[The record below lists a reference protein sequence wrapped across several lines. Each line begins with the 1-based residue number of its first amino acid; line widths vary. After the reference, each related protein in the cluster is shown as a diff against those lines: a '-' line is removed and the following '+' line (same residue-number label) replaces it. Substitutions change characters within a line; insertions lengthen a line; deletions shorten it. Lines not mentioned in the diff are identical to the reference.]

1 MTSPTATAR
10 PWATPVRAPRRDPAK
25 KTRSRTG
32 TAGPGLRDAP
42 AEGGSVSQIS
52 ASARHRRPAKASDLR
67 PGCRSGRG
75 RFARGEALGG
85 ASGGG
90 TSISQPIRG
99 LKPVAGR
106 RETVQ
111 CRRRCSASA
120 RAPRR
125 DRARD
130 PLCSPMP
137 PALQRVRRAGRPAG
151 PSARRRPGAV
161 SSGRPDSV
169 CNPVVS
175 AAAFGRRPGRSP
187 ARSTGSRDAADRR
200 PGWTRRSARRASGA
214 VCETDHPNP
223 KGTRPPGRRAPRVGG
238 RRAPA
243 GSRTGRFHW
252 QLFDA
257 GVLASV
263 PPPVRRRRRVELPRF
278 RGHLLLLGG
287 RGIRDAEIETAVCG
301 GVPPAD
307 GRAGPV
313 GAHAGGSGAGVRAV
327 GPGHPELGGAG
338 RPGRRRAHRRP
349 AHRGA

>member
-10 PWATPVRAPRRDPAK
+10 PWGTPVRAPRRDPAK

-214 VCETDHPNP
+214 VCTARRSVTPRLDERETRARSGRMRTLA
-223 KGTRPPGRRAPRVGG
+223 GTRCRRLPARRTGEPGSSARTRNLAGTGRQRLPVG
-238 RRAPA
+238 RT
-243 GSRTGRFHW
+243 GSR
-252 QLFDA
+252 
-257 GVLASV
+257 
-263 PPPVRRRRRVELPRF
+263 
-278 RGHLLLLGG
+278 
-287 RGIRDAEIETAVCG
+287 
-301 GVPPAD
+301 
-307 GRAGPV
+307 
-313 GAHAGGSGAGVRAV
+313 AGGSGRQ
-327 GPGHPELGGAG
+327 LGEGSGDGSLAAIACRAG
-338 RPGRRRAHRRP
+338 RGPFW
-349 AHRGA
+349 

>member
-25 KTRSRTG
+25 KTRPRTG

-120 RAPRR
+120 LAPRR

-187 ARSTGSRDAADRR
+187 ARSTGSRNAADRR

-214 VCETDHPNP
+214 VCAA
-223 KGTRPPGRRAPRVGG
+223 RRSVTPRWTNGKPALGRVG
-238 RRAPA
+238 
-243 GSRTGRFHW
+243 
-252 QLFDA
+252 
-257 GVLASV
+257 
-263 PPPVRRRRRVELPRF
+263 
-278 RGHLLLLGG
+278 
-287 RGIRDAEIETAVCG
+287 
-301 GVPPAD
+301 
-307 GRAGPV
+307 
-313 GAHAGGSGAGVRAV
+313 
-327 GPGHPELGGAG
+327 
-338 RPGRRRAHRRP
+338 
-349 AHRGA
+349 